1 MLPLAEIAAD
11 LDGTKDVGGVLSE
24 HRVQVGSF
32 VLSFVVVWVLWSVHH
47 RTMEYFDGYDGVI
60 LRLTLVWLFTSVVL
74 PFVTQLLAS
83 EEQLAAAPLSE
94 ALWLR
99 IRGRRA
105 LPQP

>member
-1 MLPLAEIAAD
+1 
-11 LDGTKDVGGVLSE
+11 
-24 HRVQVGSF
+24 
-32 VLSFVVVWVLWSVHH
+32 
-47 RTMEYFDGYDGVI
+47 VI